1 MTCTRVQHERMRT
14 IYARASVCVCA
25 QMYLLSVDVSRQQH
39 SNDATL
45 SLSSRH
51 AGKFTPKAASPK
63 KHEPVQV
70 TDRAL

>member
-14 IYARASVCVCA
+14 IYARASVCVCT
-25 QMYLLSVDVSRQQH
+25 QMHLLSVDVSRQQR
-39 SNDATL
+39 SNDAAL
-45 SLSSRH
+45 SLSSRR
-51 AGKFTPKAASPK
+51 AGWFTPKAESPK